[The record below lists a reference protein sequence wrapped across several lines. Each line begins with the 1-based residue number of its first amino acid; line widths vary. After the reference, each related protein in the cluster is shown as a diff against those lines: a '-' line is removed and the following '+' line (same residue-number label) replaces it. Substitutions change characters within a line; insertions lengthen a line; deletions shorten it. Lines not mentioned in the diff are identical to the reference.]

1 MPQGSGPI
9 ALFRFIDYS
18 ESDDILNIMIL
29 KVSQQVLAEQSVQ
42 GYKQWAL

>member
-18 ESDDILNIMIL
+18 ESDDGRA
-29 KVSQQVLAEQSVQ
+29 SEVLEFANLE
-42 GYKQWAL
+42 KNRF